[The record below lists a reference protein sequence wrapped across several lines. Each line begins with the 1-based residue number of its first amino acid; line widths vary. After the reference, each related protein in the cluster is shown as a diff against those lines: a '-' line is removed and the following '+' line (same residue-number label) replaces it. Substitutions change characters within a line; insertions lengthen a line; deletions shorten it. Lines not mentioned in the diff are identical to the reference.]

1 MIRKNNLIAAAVSL
15 ALAAL
20 FGLLFMDPLIKWAL
34 VKGGEAAAGAKV
46 AIGKVRTRPF
56 KGRLVLSRVSVAN
69 KNEPFKNLFEFDQ
82 AAFQFDP
89 AAALRAKIVIT
100 EASLTG
106 LKFGTPRE
114 KSGALRRAPPS
125 ALVGALQKQLAP
137 VKEAALSKLGAA
149 AAPLKTE
156 IDPKN
161 LAGLKALDEAQ
172 TQLKAIPARWK
183 DKLSPERI
191 DRDLKTIN
199 ESLKSLQGGGNSPAD
214 FLRKAKTAQ
223 EAQGK
228 LKAMLN
234 DVESSKSALQAEF
247 SSVQAQ
253 LKKAEEL
260 KGKDLNGLMAE
271 AGLPALDAESLTR
284 RLVGPAAAN
293 KLSTALYWIDWAR
306 KRSSSPAPSA
316 KAPEPSARRR
326 GLTVEFPLEN
336 SYPAFLLKKARIE
349 GTLPALFKGQDMAL
363 EGTVTD
369 ATSNA
374 PLYGKPTKVVLK
386 GEVPKT
392 ATSLAID
399 AIIDGTREP
408 GTTAVSFHYA
418 GIPLAGTSLGD
429 SELGA
434 DIAGGSARV
443 DATVNA
449 AGEDW
454 KGRVVLEARDAD
466 LKPRLGFS
474 GPAAQFAAAALAGVR
489 RFTVTVGF
497 AGRGKDLHFTVE
509 SDLGQAVA
517 EGIKKG
523 FSAQIAGQRK
533 IFEDKLNALYSGKA
547 KDVNGQAAGL
557 ESSMLTPLQK
567 QRAAI
572 ENAIKQAA
580 VKPSGKPLPGLNK
593 LFR

>member
-149 AAPLKTE
+149 E
-156 IDPKN
+156 
-161 LAGLKALDEAQ
+161 
-172 TQLKAIPARWK
+172 AIPARWK

-523 FSAQIAGQRK
+523 FSARIAGQRK

-557 ESSMLTPLQK
+557 ESSMLAPLQK